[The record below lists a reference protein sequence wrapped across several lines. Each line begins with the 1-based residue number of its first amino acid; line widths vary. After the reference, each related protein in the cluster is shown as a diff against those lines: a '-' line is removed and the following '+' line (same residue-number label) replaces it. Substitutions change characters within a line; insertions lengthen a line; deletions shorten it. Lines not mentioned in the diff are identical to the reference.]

1 MKGVKKGRAELYC
14 CSGSSVGA
22 SVPPVLLVKGAAA
35 MREKVFAEYWK
46 GEKKVRNGDWGEEAT
61 NCELKCYLL
70 SKAELLK
77 SCVTWVRNE

>member
-1 MKGVKKGRAELYC
+1 MKGVKGRAELYC

-46 GEKKVRNGDWGEEAT
+46 GKKKKSEMVTGEKKPRIVN
-61 NCELKCYLL
+61 
-70 SKAELLK
+70 
-77 SCVTWVRNE
+77 